1 MYFGGIRIMKQGKKK
16 DDYSF
21 EFLYDK
27 SKKSK
32 SGKKGDKHK
41 KNKDIEMDLY
51 EEAANKKHRH
61 EYAPYYEN
69 RELSWLKFNER
80 VLEEAADNNVPLC
93 ERLSFLSIFTSNLDE
108 FFMVRVGSLHDQML
122 VSDNN
127 RDNKTNMTSSEQL
140 AEIFAA
146 SRLLHKKKDGV
157 YNELMDEVSG
167 YGIDLVNF
175 SQIEYADAAY
185 LELYFKNS
193 VLPVLSPQVIA
204 KKQPFPFL
212 KNKEIYAVA
221 LLKTKNNDKVG
232 VVPCTNDV
240 LKRLVPIPSDRNKYM
255 LMEELILHFMPLI
268 FGKYSI
274 KSKSLIR
281 IIRNADID
289 VDEAFYD
296 EDLDYRNTMEKL
308 IKERRKLCPVK
319 LEFSRV
325 MDEKVI
331 VNLCRELALKKEQVF
346 YSESPLDMSFMFMLQ
361 DILRE
366 HKNLFYERRIP
377 QISRYVENGIP
388 MIDQIARKDMMFSYP
403 FESMAPYIRMLREAG
418 EDDRVISIKMT
429 LYRVAKNS
437 QIVEA
442 LIDAAENGKEVV
454 VLVELRA
461 RFDEENNIEWSRR
474 LEAAGCRIIYGIDFI
489 KVHSKL
495 CLITYKDDDKV
506 KYITQ
511 IGTGNYNEK
520 TAKLYTD
527 LSLMTSNEDIAAE
540 AGETFT
546 KLCMAEVMEETKH
559 LLVAPKCLQS
569 KVLAYIDEEINR
581 YQNGEE
587 AYIGIK
593 MNSLTDKKIIDRLI
607 MASQAGVKIDMVI
620 RGISCLVPGIEGF
633 TENISIRSI
642 VGRYLEHSRI
652 YMFGTGDRQ
661 KIFISSA
668 DFMTRNTVKRVE
680 VAAPVYSEEL
690 RQRIREMFN
699 IMMHDN
705 VKARQL
711 QSDGNYYRVEPEEGE
726 ELINSQE
733 YFFNESYKFS
743 SK

>member
-51 EEAANKKHRH
+51 EDAANKKHRH

-255 LMEELILHFMPLI
+255 LMEELILHFIPLI

-388 MIDQIARKDMMFSYP
+388 MIDQIAQKDMLFSYP

-581 YQNGEE
+581 CQNGEE

-711 QSDGNYYRVEPEEGE
+711 QSDGNYYRVEPKEGE

>member
-388 MIDQIARKDMMFSYP
+388 MIDQIARKDMLFSYP

-569 KVLAYIDEEINR
+569 KVLAYIDEEINHC
-581 YQNGEE
+581 QNGEE

-652 YMFGTGDRQ
+652 YMFGTGNRQ

>member
-175 SQIEYADAAY
+175 GQIEYADATY

-388 MIDQIARKDMMFSYP
+388 MIDQIAQKDMLFSYP

-581 YQNGEE
+581 CQNGEE

-711 QSDGNYYRVEPEEGE
+711 QSDGNYYRVEPKEGE

>member
-51 EEAANKKHRH
+51 EEAANKKHRY

-127 RDNKTNMTSSEQL
+127 RDNKTNMTASEQL

-146 SRLLHKKKDGV
+146 SRLLHKKKDEV

-193 VLPVLSPQVIA
+193 ILPVLSPQVIA

-388 MIDQIARKDMMFSYP
+388 MIDQIAKKDMLFSYP

-581 YQNGEE
+581 CQNGEE

-711 QSDGNYYRVEPEEGE
+711 QSDGNYYRVEPKEGE

>member
-51 EEAANKKHRH
+51 EEAANKKHRY

-146 SRLLHKKKDGV
+146 SRLLHKKKDEV

-388 MIDQIARKDMMFSYP
+388 MIDQIAQKDMLFSYP

-581 YQNGEE
+581 CQNGEE

-607 MASQAGVKIDMVI
+607 MASQAGVKIDMII

-711 QSDGNYYRVEPEEGE
+711 QSDGNYYRVEPKEGE

>member
-51 EEAANKKHRH
+51 EEAANKKHRY

-175 SQIEYADAAY
+175 SQIEYADAAF

-366 HKNLFYERRIP
+366 HKNLFYERMIP

-388 MIDQIARKDMMFSYP
+388 MIDQIAKKDMLFSYP

-581 YQNGEE
+581 CQNGEE

-711 QSDGNYYRVEPEEGE
+711 QSDGNYYRVEPKEGE

>member
-51 EEAANKKHRH
+51 EEAANKKHRY

-175 SQIEYADAAY
+175 GQIEYADAAY

-366 HKNLFYERRIP
+366 HKNLFYERMIP

-388 MIDQIARKDMMFSYP
+388 MIDQIAKKDMLFSYP

-581 YQNGEE
+581 CQNGEE

-711 QSDGNYYRVEPEEGE
+711 QSDGNYYRVEPKEGE